1 MQMHLFSSSD
11 PMLENV
17 IRVSKKHLQ
26 DLAKPVVL
34 YIPPQI
40 KQEYVY
46 LTKQAFQD
54 LADVR
59 VIDLRSI
66 EQHQFQQVLQETS
79 LIFVPGGNTF
89 YLNFQLHQKGLIRSL
104 CQIIHDG
111 VPYIGVSAGTLITGE
126 NILTSNDINS
136 CGCTV
141 FTGLQMVLYNFLVHF
156 PANDSSDREGKIDRI
171 ASYHEFHGNSV
182 LALEDGAY
190 LWVNDDQVSCES
202 ENIWLIEK
210 GKEPVNLQPGVMLR
224 GEK

>member
-17 IRVSKKHLQ
+17 IRVSKKLLRT
-26 DLAKPVVL
+26 LARPVVL
-34 YIPPQI
+34 YIPPQV

-54 LADVR
+54 LAEVQ

-66 EQHQFQQVLQETS
+66 EQHQFQQALQDTS

-104 CQIIHDG
+104 RQIVHDG

-126 NILTSNDINS
+126 KILQVTISMPAD
-136 CGCTV
+136 V
-141 FTGLQMVLYNFLVHF
+141 PFLLAF
-156 PANDSSDREGKIDRI
+156 KWFYITFSPIFLRTI
-171 ASYHEFHGNSV
+171 A
-182 LALEDGAY
+182 
-190 LWVNDDQVSCES
+190 Q
-202 ENIWLIEK
+202 IEK
-210 GKEPVNLQPGVMLR
+210 AKLIVSPLIMNFMGIQFWHWKMGPIFG
-224 GEK
+224 